1 MSKGYRKIS
10 VGGVDYEYKVGRAYV
25 DIRPTGGARQVK
37 GLTWD
42 QIERMT
48 PDLRQVTGLTWDEIE
63 RGQWKHTLSVTPQQ
77 IREYIEGR
85 QT

>member
-25 DIRPTGGARQVK
+25 DIRPPEGA
-37 GLTWD
+37 
-42 QIERMT
+42 RMT

-63 RGQWKHTLSVTPQQ
+63 RGTWKRYFSVTPQQ
-77 IREYIEGR
+77 IREYLEGR

>member
-10 VGGVDYEYKVGRAYV
+10 VGGVNYEYKVGRAHV
-25 DIRPTGGARQVK
+25 DIRPPGGA
-37 GLTWD
+37 
-42 QIERMT
+42 RMT

-63 RGQWKHTLSVTPQQ
+63 RGTWKRYFSVTPQQ

>member
-10 VGGVDYEYKVGRAYV
+10 VGGVVYEYKVGRAYV
-25 DIRPTGGARQVK
+25 DIRPLEGARMT

-48 PDLRQVTGLTWDEIE
+48 PDLRQVTGLTWDQIE

-77 IREYIEGR
+77 IREYIERR